1 MPADVFEVYFLLIYI
16 ELSIY
21 FACLK
26 LLALSYVEIRL
37 IIANLLHFLAC
48 LLPSRL
54 ESLKLIPICLTSRL
68 YIQIVPT
75 RTVGEMS

>member
-1 MPADVFEVYFLLIYI
+1 MPANVFEVYFLLIYI
-16 ELSIY
+16 ELSIC

-48 LLPSRL
+48 LLPLSFG
-54 ESLKLIPICLTSRL
+54 KP
-68 YIQIVPT
+68 
-75 RTVGEMS
+75 